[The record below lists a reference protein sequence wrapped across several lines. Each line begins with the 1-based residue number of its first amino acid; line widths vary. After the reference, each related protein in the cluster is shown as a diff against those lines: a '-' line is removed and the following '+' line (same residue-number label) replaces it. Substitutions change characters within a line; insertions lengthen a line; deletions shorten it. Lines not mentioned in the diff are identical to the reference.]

1 MFYYYWQPKP
11 SSILALDFKPPKT
24 NFIANDSWV
33 STFKHPSMEMVRF
46 KPQQGLLMG
55 IRNLTILTVRVGNPV
70 LYQKLKTSFH
80 SLHSPLLNVVAQFLT
95 IILFSLLPAIL
106 LRLTP
111 PLPAKRKL
119 SFKDIEV
126 NILSNINVLV
136 AVRIIPKR
144 ELYAAF

>member
-1 MFYYYWQPKP
+1 
-11 SSILALDFKPPKT
+11 
-24 NFIANDSWV
+24 
-33 STFKHPSMEMVRF
+33 
-46 KPQQGLLMG
+46 MG
-55 IRNLTILTVRVGNPV
+55 IRNLMILTVRVGNPV

-80 SLHSPLLNVVAQFLT
+80 SLHSPLPNVVTQFLT
-95 IILFSLLPAIL
+95 IILFSLLLPTTL

-136 AVRIIPKR
+136 AVRIIPER
-144 ELYAAF
+144 E